1 MCIVKYAYKAQN
13 EDELSLKEG
22 DVISLTNRDLPDPG
36 WWEGELNGKV
46 GVFPDNF
53 VVVIK
58 QDDDKLAKDD
68 TKHMKPH
75 DSMTAKP
82 TQTVTQ
88 RTSLEPKT
96 DPENKPNPPLLK
108 KPDLLKKISP
118 SSVSKGF
125 RGFVNRKSDS
135 VDGIGSSKPQP
146 VKNDVKRDEKME
158 KNGENA
164 FDHVERTPLL
174 KDVRAGRAKPPSK

>member
-146 VKNDVKRDEKME
+146 VKNDVKRDEK
-158 KNGENA
+158 NGENA